1 MTSSFQPHSTRIRM
15 SSGRSDRV
23 AGRMRSI
30 VDGGVGG
37 DGGGV
42 GVGEVGMRCCTGG
55 REVKASAELG
65 QTWTTLSSLD
75 MGDRPIQVLAVLR
88 LVYASSVWI
97 QVGWRAVERSRRD
110 RVDDSFSP
118 LLGSALARSV
128 RRPPTTMDYDRRRV
142 RR

>member
-23 AGRMRSI
+23 AGRRRSI
-30 VDGGVGG
+30 VVVGG

-88 LVYASSVWI
+88 LVYASS
-97 QVGWRAVERSRRD
+97 
-110 RVDDSFSP
+110 
-118 LLGSALARSV
+118 L
-128 RRPPTTMDYDRRRV
+128 
-142 RR
+142 